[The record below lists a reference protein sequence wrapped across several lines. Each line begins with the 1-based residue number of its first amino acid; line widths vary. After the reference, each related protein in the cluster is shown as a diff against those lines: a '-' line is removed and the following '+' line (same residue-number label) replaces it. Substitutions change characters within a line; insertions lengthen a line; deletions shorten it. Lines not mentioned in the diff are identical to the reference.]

1 MVYRA
6 LCRVLRRGGDGGVC
20 WKWRKH
26 TSSTC
31 VWKAS
36 ISSQRLRMRSSS
48 LGKSIDIVAGVG
60 EEDRH
65 GRGEY
70 FVPCIGPR
78 LTQAVRGARRGA
90 AFAPSVPLTYHYHR
104 PRHRLHLVVFNTCV
118 KRSNYH
124 CHCSRRRLLVLLF
137 HHALVGRIAI
147 CDKALAAATLIR
159 RTCTQSSRPAALA
172 IVGSCSEHPYAQAT
186 LCDTVAVLT
195 SSNRNVGGHAT

>member
-90 AFAPSVPLTYHYHR
+90 AFAPSVPPTTVHRHR
-104 PRHRLHLVVFNTCV
+104 PPPTTTT
-118 KRSNYH
+118 
-124 CHCSRRRLLVLLF
+124 
-137 HHALVGRIAI
+137 ALVTAFDLSSSTRASSVQTIT
-147 CDKALAAATLIR
+147 AATRAGVCLCCCFIMRSLGASPFVTR
-159 RTCTQSSRPAALA
+159 RWRQP
-172 IVGSCSEHPYAQAT
+172 H
-186 LCDTVAVLT
+186 
-195 SSNRNVGGHAT
+195 

>member
-90 AFAPSVPLTYHYHR
+90 AFAPSVPLTTVHR
-104 PRHRLHLVVFNTCV
+104 PLPPPSSPPSPCLLQHVRQAFKLLLPLLAPAFACAVV
-118 KRSNYH
+118 
-124 CHCSRRRLLVLLF
+124 
-137 HHALVGRIAI
+137 
-147 CDKALAAATLIR
+147 
-159 RTCTQSSRPAALA
+159 SSCARWAHSHFL
-172 IVGSCSEHPYAQAT
+172 
-186 LCDTVAVLT
+186 
-195 SSNRNVGGHAT
+195 